1 MSLFD
6 SNNLRDKLFQEKIQH
21 NETLIE
27 FLPYY
32 SVEHI
37 LNNHPL
43 PQLMKLSKKEIHK
56 CLTHMFSK
64 YKRAQTQKAQAQKA
78 QSNTNNEKKIE
89 HETNEDHICR
99 NEKCKKKLKTICA
112 YRDGCYVC
120 EYCGCVQSQV
130 YGEGLHLPMS
140 EEELKILEN
149 GGDSEIPKW
158 AFAEN
163 EYGEI
168 WSQIVLNQHVEHWNV
183 YVNMTKDNLEEVKVI
198 SRWMEKRASNECR
211 VASAFIFKF
220 IKDSIPE
227 ITTEKLL
234 QLQFEQPKVKK
245 TCEHCSEKFYS
256 IFETKRHICK
266 KKIERKQWSY
276 VNNKKSKIRF
286 I

>member
-1 MSLFD
+1 MSLLD
-6 SNNLRDKLFQEKIQH
+6 SNDLRDKLFKE
-21 NETLIE
+21 NTRETEHVIE

-32 SVEHI
+32 SIEHI
-37 LNNHPL
+37 LNDHPL
-43 PQLMKLSKKEIHK
+43 PKLMKLSKKEIHK

-64 YKRAQTQKAQAQKA
+64 YKREQAKSA
-78 QSNTNNEKKIE
+78 QSNNKKNNED
-89 HETNEDHICR
+89 ETNQDKICI

-112 YRDGCYVC
+112 HRDGCYVC

-130 YGEGLHLPMS
+130 YGEGLHLPIS

-149 GGDSEIPKW
+149 GGDSEISKW
-158 AFAEN
+158 ALAEN

-168 WSQIVLNQHVEHWNV
+168 WSQIVLNQHVEHWNY
-183 YVNMTKDNLEEVKVI
+183 YVNMTKDNLEEIKEI
-198 SRWMEKRASNECR
+198 STWMEKRASNECR

-234 QLQFEQPKVKK
+234 QLKFEQPKVKK
-245 TCEHCSEKFYS
+245 TCENCNENFYS
-256 IFETKRHICK
+256 IFDIKRHICK
-266 KKIERKQWSY
+266 KNIERKQWSY
-276 VNNKKSKIRF
+276 VNNKKSKTKF